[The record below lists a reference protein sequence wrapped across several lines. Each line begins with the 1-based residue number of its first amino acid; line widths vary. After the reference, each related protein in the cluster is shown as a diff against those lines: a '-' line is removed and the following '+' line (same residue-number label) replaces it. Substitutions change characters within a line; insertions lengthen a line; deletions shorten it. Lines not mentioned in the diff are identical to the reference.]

1 MKSSLKLFI
10 LPVLLFSLI
19 FAGCS
24 KDDKPGKSGHKI
36 KYKVT
41 VSAGS
46 TINTVMYMAAS
57 GQNTTVSSLSVA
69 TWESAEFDMPAST
82 GSVSLSGVGTA
93 ANASSTLK
101 VEIIVDG
108 VSKKESTAT
117 GQTSFGAS
125 TTYFF

>member
-1 MKSSLKLFI
+1 M
-10 LPVLLFSLI
+10 LLSLI

-24 KDDKPGKSGHKI
+24 KDDKPAKSGHRI

-46 TINTVMYMAAS
+46 TINTVIYLAAS
-57 GQNTTVSSLSVA
+57 GQNTTISSLSVA

-82 GSVSLSGVGTA
+82 GAVSLAAVGTA
-93 ANASSTLK
+93 ANASATMK

-125 TTYFF
+125 TTFYF